1 MIDPIGMKLV
11 KRSRGG
17 KSISVRLGDVV
28 EHVSGLKVASRLIR
42 DILIIDTTVV
52 DDLNLDSNLDSP
64 WNDREY

>member
-11 KRSRGG
+11 KRSKGG
-17 KSISVRLGDVV
+17 KSISVRLGGVV
-28 EHVSGLKVASRLIR
+28 QHVSGLKVASRLIR

>member
-11 KRSRGG
+11 KRSKGG
-17 KSISVRLGDVV
+17 KSNSARLGGVV

-42 DILIIDTTVV
+42 DILIIDSTVV

-64 WNDREY
+64 